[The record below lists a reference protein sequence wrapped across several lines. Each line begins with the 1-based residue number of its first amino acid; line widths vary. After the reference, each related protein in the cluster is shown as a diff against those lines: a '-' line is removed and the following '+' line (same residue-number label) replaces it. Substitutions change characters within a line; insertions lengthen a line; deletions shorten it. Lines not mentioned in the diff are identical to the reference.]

1 MIKNNVGDVVG
12 DFKCITVNQNRSN
25 AKYLDKV
32 TSDVLSHWC
41 NDAIHVLH
49 NYDDGDYSHE
59 ESITENSY
67 YHFKKYDQA
76 PVRMRLLMEGI
87 ILDIPHSSL
96 YIIKVDI
103 DGIID
108 RFRKQV
114 LDIDNNLN

>member
-1 MIKNNVGDVVG
+1 MIKGNVGDVTG

-59 ESITENSY
+59 ESITEYSY
-67 YHFKKYDQA
+67 YHFKEYNG
-76 PVRMRLLMEGI
+76 VMRLLMEGI

-96 YIIKVDI
+96 YNIKVDI